1 MFISRIANILK
12 WEKSIPEHL
21 LATLDQFSEIIL
33 KQIDMTYS
41 RGVLLFP
48 VIFNNLLDEL
58 FFGRWH
64 SDLFGP
70 SLLNY
75 RTQIFSGNKSKVV
88 MPWSLKN
95 CKTDFTSL
103 IEKNNF
109 ALTNLLMIMSTL
121 IANNNVLIFKLT
133 LSLTTILLRPSG
145 MAMQFF
151 KMNGFRPR
159 NICRHKINDFST
171 AGKIRMGE
179 HWWRTRGHERGH
191 GRHSL
196 VNRKC

>member
-1 MFISRIANILK
+1 MLISRIANILK

-41 RGVLLFP
+41 RGVLLF

-64 SDLFGP
+64 S
-70 SLLNY
+70 LLNY
-75 RTQIFSGNKSKVV
+75 RTKIFSSNKSKVV

-95 CKTDFTSL
+95 CKTDFTSR

-109 ALTNLLMIMSTL
+109 ALTNLLMIMATL
-121 IANNNVLIFKLT
+121 ITNNNVLILKLT

-179 HWWRTRGHERGH
+179 HWWRTRVV
-191 GRHSL
+191 GRVWWIKILYNKS
-196 VNRKC
+196 